1 MLSWFMKSSVQ
12 SLFGNVFYLPR
23 PDSGFSNNPFPSY
36 HMPVTPI
43 PSSTYALF
51 SVTVL
56 PQLPWNQQLPDSFY
70 RHGGCTPA
78 RDPFFFSKPSAPAF
92 VFAMPL
98 CNCNQLNPSR
108 STFPPTSSVS
118 STTCNPPSK
127 STNSLPSSSS
137 SSFKIV
143 SPRVAPP
150 CLLTSPTSFSTLWLP
165 SSAKSIVSPLK

>member
-51 SVTVL
+51 SVTAL

-78 RDPFFFSKPSAPAF
+78 RDPFFFSQPPTPKRTNHESARTQLQ
-92 VFAMPL
+92 FARIAR
-98 CNCNQLNPSR
+98 QSRQSEVPSR
-108 STFPPTSSVS
+108 HRLRTAVPPSRHPFRSLFSPCHFATAIS
-118 STTCNPPSK
+118 STRRGRPFRR
-127 STNSLPSSSS
+127 LP
-137 SSFKIV
+137 
-143 SPRVAPP
+143 R
-150 CLLTSPTSFSTLWLP
+150 
-165 SSAKSIVSPLK
+165 